1 MSPWLERPAF
11 MWASE
16 WIRTLLLELDVK
28 TDRVNDSA
36 YQPAKPNGPAIP
48 VNGAQLLVGMT
59 GNSFGL

>member
-1 MSPWLERPAF
+1 